1 MKKSKSKTTYKQ
13 DAHGRYYEIKNENP
27 NSLGTIIKNTV
38 YMVRLAFEAAPWR
51 VICQFVDT
59 LLKAAV
65 GLFFSIVFLEK
76 IVGYLETG
84 APFSETVRF
93 VILSVPLFVLTD
105 VFSNYYR
112 AVIWETGNQAM
123 YEKLHLKLFEKA
135 TDVELE
141 CFENPAF
148 YESYT
153 KASSQIKGNV
163 LGVLN
168 ISSTFLA
175 SVGSLLYLTYKSVR
189 TDPFVLLFAA
199 LPFLATYVVEVKKN
213 KASYERYQEG
223 IKYAQK
229 EDYVRWTVYDS
240 QFAKEIR
247 LSNIFTVLKK
257 QMYDAIDG
265 SLRLIKKY
273 GGRIVALNSTE
284 SAFNYTLTVGCTIAY
299 AALRLLFWKSIS
311 AADFVVLV
319 SVIINFSDEIVSI
332 SKTFSR
338 FQEYSQYIDTVREF
352 QEYQPKI
359 SESQDG
365 IRPIRHT
372 GAWELS
378 HVNFTYFGQSKL
390 VLKDVSIRIG
400 QGQKIALVGHNG
412 AGKTTLVKLL
422 MRLYDPQEGTIT
434 LNGKDIREYNVRAY
448 RDLFGTIFQDFQIFA
463 LSVAENV
470 MMDEVQKED
479 RKRVLQA
486 LKNSGADKRVDA
498 LKNGI
503 DTVLTREFD
512 DEGAVLSGGE
522 FQKIA
527 LARVFAKDSDIVIL
541 DEPSSAL
548 DPIAEYKMYESMLRA
563 CKDRS
568 MVFIS
573 HRLSSAVLADYVYML
588 EDGQVIEEGSHRE
601 LMEKNGKYAQMF
613 RLQAKNYQ

>member
-1 MKKSKSKTTYKQ
+1 MKKGKSRTIYKQ
-13 DAHGRYYEIKNENP
+13 DAHGRYFAVKNEHP
-27 NSLGTIIKNTV
+27 NSLGIIIKNTF
-38 YMVRLAFEAAPWR
+38 YMVRLAYQAAPWR
-51 VICQFVDT
+51 VVSQFIDT
-59 LLKAAV
+59 ILSAAT

-76 IVGYLETG
+76 IVGYLEVG
-84 APFSETVRF
+84 APFSEAVQF
-93 VILSVPLFVLTD
+93 VIFSILLFGASD
-105 VFSNYYR
+105 IFSTYYHE
-112 AVIWETGNQAM
+112 ITWETGNQAM

-141 CFENPAF
+141 CFENPEF

-175 SVGSLLYLTYKSVR
+175 SGCSLLYLTYKSVR
-189 TDPFVLLFAA
+189 IDPFVLIFAV
-199 LPFLATYVVEVKKN
+199 LPFLSTYVIEVKKN
-213 KASYERYQEG
+213 KASYERYKEG
-223 IKYAQK
+223 VKYEQR
-229 EDYVRWTVYDS
+229 EDYVRWTVFDS

-247 LSNIFTVLKK
+247 LSNIFAVLKR
-257 QMYDAIDG
+257 QMDEAIGG

-273 GGRIVALNSTE
+273 GRKVVVLNASE

-299 AALRLLFWKSIS
+299 AALRLLLCKSIT
-311 AADFVVLV
+311 AGEFVVLV
-319 SVIINFSDEIVSI
+319 SVIINFSNEIVNI
-332 SKTFSR
+332 SKTLSR

-352 QEYQPKI
+352 QGYEPKI

-365 IRPIRHT
+365 VRPERHT
-372 GAWELS
+372 GALALE
-378 HVNFTYFGQSKL
+378 HVSFTYFGQKEP
-390 VLKDVSIRIG
+390 VLKDISIKIE

-422 MRLYDPQEGTIT
+422 MRLYDPQKGTIT
-434 LNGKDIREYNVRAY
+434 LNGRDIREYNVRAY

-463 LSVAENV
+463 LSVAENI
-470 MMDEVQKED
+470 MMDEVKEED
-479 RKRVLQA
+479 REKISQA
-486 LKNSGADKRVDA
+486 LKNSGADQRVEN
-498 LKNGI
+498 LKHGM
-503 DTVLTREFD
+503 DTMLTREFD

-563 CKDRS
+563 CRDRS

-588 EDGQVIEEGSHRE
+588 EDGRIIEEGSHKE
-601 LMEKNGKYAQMF
+601 LLEKNGKYARMF